1 MNRKKY
7 MSGEKPLCWAEV
19 GRPNALPDVII
30 EGLVF
35 IYIRKNTNEVTN
47 FFAEFDKFMKNICL
61 ANGQAEAPKNV

>member
-1 MNRKKY
+1 M
-7 MSGEKPLCWAEV
+7 

-30 EGLVF
+30 EGLAF
-35 IYIRKNTNEVTN
+35 IYIRKNTNKVTN